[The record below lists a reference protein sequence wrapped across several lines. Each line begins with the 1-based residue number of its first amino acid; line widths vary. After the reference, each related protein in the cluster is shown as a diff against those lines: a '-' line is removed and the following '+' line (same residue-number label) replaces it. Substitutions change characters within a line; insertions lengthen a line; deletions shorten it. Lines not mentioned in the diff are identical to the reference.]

1 MYFAGPWNSDTLY
14 DPAAVHDI
22 RNSQGRIFR
31 ERLSQLACAVAT
43 LGVASRR
50 VPSHGSLGHR
60 SITRRRLCL
69 GAGSCPSPRLGMF
82 LLKNLAFKGG
92 QFGAVAEEGRDQGA
106 LGSNGSV
113 LFHSQQGHQA
123 VGNQEQQ
130 DENREQGMLAF
141 GFRCG

>member
-1 MYFAGPWNSDTLY
+1 MYHVPPIRALWVKGRSRRGGVASFEPGNDKASNSAARVFMYFAGPWNSDTLY

-31 ERLSQLACAVAT
+31 ERLSQLACAVTT

-60 SITRRRLCL
+60 SIARRRLCL
-69 GAGSCPSPRLGMF
+69 GAGSCASSGLGMF

-92 QFGAVAEEGRDQGA
+92 
-106 LGSNGSV
+106 
-113 LFHSQQGHQA
+113 
-123 VGNQEQQ
+123 
-130 DENREQGMLAF
+130 
-141 GFRCG
+141 